1 MALQNCRVIPSS
13 LSVHEGLHFQVHSA
27 LTYFA
32 NLPKI
37 FIQVKV
43 VKDSR
48 TSDCSSMVTNGILI
62 GRTFS
67 HSF

>member
-1 MALQNCRVIPSS
+1 MSLQNCHVIPSS
-13 LSVHEGLHFQVHSA
+13 LSVHEGLHFQVHSD
-27 LTYFA
+27 LTDSA

-48 TSDCSSMVTNGILI
+48 TLDCSSMVTNVILI

-67 HSF
+67 HNF